1 MNKLYYN
8 VSIRPLRHLS
18 VGHQYDHNNLT
29 VIFEGFTR
37 VKDNSTIYVKMGSPI
52 EAMVPL
58 SDNNELVV
66 QNYMTKESTRGIP
79 CQLVEYGLKD
89 GEEGTYEL
97 INSSRVFYAC
107 VDESVAEEETPEVTD
122 PSLDLIYTQMHK
134 MYLSIKSAY
143 ESGEFKGQ
151 DGYTPIKGTDYWT
164 DADKQEIVDDTV
176 EAVHPTLDKKAD
188 KTHTHMSS
196 DIQMYEGD
204 TDYTLDEYMEDVDH
218 DQALLFRL
226 SDSFISFPI
235 HDYNK
240 SASYKAGFF
249 VLYYV
254 DESDIWSCVVYKSLK
269 DVPGNTEETY
279 LDNTDNPPGIA
290 NGYWKKYYI
299 QDELSDLVKTD
310 SVLMSVIES
319 SDPPDDYAISYSYQA
334 GTIAK
339 CNGIYYRCLK
349 ATDHHNYNTEL
360 PSPGVENGFW
370 EPLTTLTNLYPATYM
385 ANEWKAQGWKVGQI
399 VTCKNHL
406 FKCIKETYSWD
417 KDTPDND
424 TEHWERY
431 EGTSYG
437 DELVAS
443 IETKADKKHTH
454 DFDEIQDKTRT
465 LSVWADNIEDGI
477 DELRTC
483 MSEFSAE
490 ILNRY
495 TKSETYSQEEV
506 NDLIS
511 KIPKF
516 AIEVVDVLPTSD
528 ISETTVYLLK
538 TSETET
544 NNLYTEYVYIDS
556 KWEMLGTQKL
566 DLSNYYKSSEV
577 DALLETEK
585 TERQNAYSDLSTN
598 ILNEAMVRESADK
611 VLERK
616 ITDEITTAR
625 AAEQAN
631 ATAISDEVTRAK
643 AAESKNAEDITS
655 EVSRAKASEN
665 VLQST
670 IDAEAK
676 TRKEAD
682 TALETKVSD
691 EATRAKTAENTLQS
705 NIDSET
711 KARKEADTTLHTDLN
726 KCLYIDSEGYIC
738 LKEA

>member
-122 PSLDLIYTQMHK
+122 PSLDLIYTQMHE

-204 TDYTLDEYMEDVDH
+204 TDYTLDKCMEDFDH

-254 DESDIWSCVVYKSLK
+254 DESNIWSVVVYKAIK

-385 ANEWKAQGWKVGQI
+385 ANEWKAQEWKVGQI
-399 VTCKNHL
+399 VTSKNHL

-443 IETKADKKHTH
+443 IETKADKEHFH
-454 DFDEIQDKTRT
+454 DYDDIGDKTST
-465 LSVWADNIEDGI
+465 LSLRLEDIEGDI
-477 DELRTC
+477 DELYTGIDTL
-483 MSEFSAE
+483 SAE

-516 AIEVVDVLPTSD
+516 AIEVVDALPTSD

-566 DLSNYYKSSEV
+566 DLSNYYKSAEV

-585 TERQNAYSDLSTN
+585 TERQNACSDLSTN
-598 ILNEAMVRESADK
+598 IVNEATVRESADTA
-611 VLERK
+611 LEKK
-616 ITDEITTAR
+616 ITDEATTAR

-631 ATAISDEVTRAK
+631 ANAISDEV
-643 AAESKNAEDITS
+643 
-655 EVSRAKASEN
+655 
-665 VLQST
+665 
-670 IDAEAK
+670 
-676 TRKEAD
+676 
-682 TALETKVSD
+682 
-691 EATRAKTAENTLQS
+691 TRAKTAENTLQS
-705 NIDSET
+705 NIDAET
-711 KARKEADTTLHTDLN
+711 KARENADSALETKISDEATRAKAAEETNATAITTETDRATKAETVLQTSIGEESTARKEADTALQTDLD

-738 LKEA
+738 LKEN